1 MKIGIDSYCFHRYFG
16 EIYPGLQTDP
26 GVRWSMQEEFLEF
39 ALAQHVDE
47 VALESCFFD
56 ALDDGLCA
64 EIKARIDEAGVD
76 RVLGWGHP
84 EGLWGGTKPEELEAL
99 KRHIPQTAKLGST
112 RMRITAA
119 SMNYAKAPREEL
131 IGAVVPMLREAAAVA
146 AGARRHARAREPHRL
161 HLGRDGADPR
171 RGRLRAPEGQL
182 RHRQHDPA
190 LRGPGRGGGAARAV
204 HDLDPHEGHRHPR
217 QGRGPLGELHLV
229 AVLPDRR
236 GRDRHAGRRRA
247 RSAAAAST
255 AASRSR
261 STSSASSG
269 PPRARRRSSPAASR
283 ISARSSLRRRRRE
296 EETAMTLRPAP
307 SDEREPVGFGLLGYG
322 FMGKAHANALRTIPY
337 MFWPSSGRPEL
348 VAVAGRTEEKVR
360 EAATRFGYASWS
372 TDWRDVVAD
381 ERVDVFDDVGPDALH
396 VEPVL
401 AAIEHGKHVV
411 CEKPLASTAADA
423 LRLYE
428 AAEAAGVKHATCFNY
443 RFFPAVRLAW
453 ELVHGGELG
462 ELHQARFRYSQ
473 EWRTDPAAELPSPTG
488 VLDIVG
494 SHAID
499 QARFL
504 CGEIASVSAAIGAI
518 AETRSFRGGPAET
531 DDTVSMLARLESG
544 LVVTIDASLVSPGRR
559 NHLAWELNGSRGS
572 ARLEPRGAER
582 APRPPARRRPPRRL
596 HRGDRL
602 RGRPSADRAVV
613 ADRPRARLGARPRQ
627 HARALRRGGCGRHA
641 GRAVRRHLPRRPP
654 RGAGRRGD
662 GARGGDARVGRGR
675 ARARPRG
682 ERRSAMIRLGA
693 STYLWA
699 SPFTDEALHLAG
711 MSASWASASSRSVS
725 RSLTV

>member
-1 MKIGIDSYCFHRYFG
+1 
-16 EIYPGLQTDP
+16 
-26 GVRWSMQEEFLEF
+26 
-39 ALAQHVDE
+39 
-47 VALESCFFD
+47 
-56 ALDDGLCA
+56 
-64 EIKARIDEAGVD
+64 
-76 RVLGWGHP
+76 
-84 EGLWGGTKPEELEAL
+84 
-99 KRHIPQTAKLGST
+99 
-112 RMRITAA
+112 
-119 SMNYAKAPREEL
+119 
-131 IGAVVPMLREAAAVA
+131 
-146 AGARRHARAREPHRL
+146 
-161 HLGRDGADPR
+161 
-171 RGRLRAPEGQL
+171 
-182 RHRQHDPA
+182 
-190 LRGPGRGGGAARAV
+190 
-204 HDLDPHEGHRHPR
+204 
-217 QGRGPLGELHLV
+217 
-229 AVLPDRR
+229 
-236 GRDRHAGRRRA
+236 
-247 RSAAAAST
+247 
-255 AASRSR
+255 
-261 STSSASSG
+261 
-269 PPRARRRSSPAASR
+269 
-283 ISARSSLRRRRRE
+283 
-296 EETAMTLRPAP
+296 MTLRSAP

-518 AETRSFRGGPAET
+518 AETRSFRGGPAEI

-572 ARLEPRGAER
+572 LAWNLEEPNVLRVH
-582 APRPPARRRPPRRL
+582 RRDA
-596 HRGDRL
+596 G
-602 RGRPSADRAVV
+602 
-613 ADRPRARLGARPRQ
+613 RLGGFTEVIACEADHPLTAPWWPTGHVLGWE
-627 HARALRRGGCGRHA
+627 HAHVNMLAHVVDAVAAGTPVEPYGATFLDGLRAAQVAEAAEHSEETHEWVAVAPAPVPA
-641 GRAVRRHLPRRPP
+641 GS
-654 RGAGRRGD
+654 GGRR
-662 GARGGDARVGRGR
+662 
-675 ARARPRG
+675 
-682 ERRSAMIRLGA
+682 
-693 STYLWA
+693 
-699 SPFTDEALHLAG
+699 
-711 MSASWASASSRSVS
+711 
-725 RSLTV
+725 